1 MIIEKT
7 IEATS
12 VEVTELVRTNP
23 GVAIEA
29 KGLEVVIVVDPD
41 LPRGEVIVT
50 LQGETAI
57 IVILVTIAEAQ
68 RMIDHLQE
76 DLQAH
81 QVHPQEDLEAAVV
94 VATL

>member
-1 MIIEKT
+1 M
-7 IEATS
+7 
-12 VEVTELVRTNP
+12 
-23 GVAIEA
+23 
-29 KGLEVVIVVDPD
+29 IVVDPD
-41 LPRGEVIVT
+41 LLRGEVIVT

-76 DLQAH
+76 DPQAH

-94 VATL
+94 VATP